1 MTLSAIEH
9 ASVLLRTRAGLK
21 AELASQARLER
32 LLQESATHAGIPVN
46 TYVDLVDTEP
56 AAFDDLLDRV
66 TVQHSAFFRDPA
78 QFEALAEIVRK
89 SSPEHHTVWSAG
101 CGNGQEAYSIAM
113 LLYESGRTNWHVVAT
128 DVSFRALA
136 RTEIGRY
143 MEEEVQGLSPERQER
158 YLVSR
163 PGGYEIAPFLKKNVR
178 MAHHNLARTYANAI
192 VPEAEVVFCRNV
204 LMYFGREESA
214 ACIHRIAERMAPGGH
229 LFMGHSDSPGVMTDL
244 FNPVRVS
251 GVPCYQRLGAPPLA
265 PSGGFAATS
274 PASGEGSATSPAS
287 GETHIKSVAPS
298 DGFAAASPASGED
311 LPHLL
316 AEGNHAAAAGD
327 IGAAVRAFRQATY
340 LDPNQAIA
348 YFQLGAALELAGDAR
363 ESRRAFG
370 AAGLAMMSLDGGADI
385 SGLGGY
391 TRRDLARAIALKL
404 SPAVA

>member
-1 MTLSAIEH
+1 MTVSALEH
-9 ASVLLRTRAGLK
+9 ASLLLRSRAGLK
-21 AELASQARLER
+21 AEPASRARLER
-32 LLQESATHAGIPVN
+32 LLQESANIAGIPVN

-78 QFEALAEIVRK
+78 QFVALAELVRG
-89 SSPEHHTVWSAG
+89 STAAPHTVWSAG
-101 CGNGQEAYSIAM
+101 CGNGQEPYSLAM
-113 LLYESGRTNWHVVAT
+113 LLDESGRSNWHVVAT

-143 MEEEVQGLSPERQER
+143 MEEEVQGLSAERRKR
-158 YLVSR
+158 YLIAR
-163 PGGYEIAPFLKKNVR
+163 PGGYEIAPFLRSRVR
-178 MAHHNLARTYANAI
+178 FAHHNLARAYANSV
-192 VPEAEVVFCRNV
+192 VPEAAVVFCRNV

-214 ACIHRIAERMAPGGH
+214 ACIHRIAERMVPGGH
-229 LFMGHSDSPGVMTDL
+229 LFMGHSDSPGLMTHLFDL
-244 FNPVRVS
+244 VRVA
-251 GVPCYQRLGAPPLA
+251 GVPCYQRQFAHVAITRTVVSPPHA
-265 PSGGFAATS
+265 VIP
-274 PASGEGSATSPAS
+274 PM
-287 GETHIKSVAPS
+287 
-298 DGFAAASPASGED
+298 D

-316 AEGNHAAAAGD
+316 AEGDHAAASGD
-327 IGAAVRAFRQATY
+327 LGAAVRAFRQATY

-370 AAGLAMMSLDGGADI
+370 AAGLAMMSGDGAEDI

-404 SPAVA
+404 SAAVAY